1 MYFLCTCEVV
11 CRCDGG
17 GHLGVCGAGG
27 KQQMCLCMGHRG
39 KLHGGSH
46 LCKTHTLFGPSS
58 SNCVCLQEGLYAI
71 FSSFGPLYLLKVCPN
86 APMSTPGFYALIKFY
101 SALHAQK
108 SQQHTDGRSL
118 FQNSPLKVKIMEI
131 PKLCVRVC
139 QVRLSS
145 KRGPQF
151 LSRCRPL
158 SHAHCVEL
166 ANHCLGFNSWTSDII
181 TLKEL
186 PADEEEEEEA
196 EGGAKRQQLRLGC
209 LLQLSF
215 PRHGVTTRGVAL
227 VEDSVTCAGP
237 DAVLQTRR
245 KLHRMA
251 RDKALSQAFSA
262 VLLVLLGDGKV
273 MVELRQTSEHLFSE
287 DTVGLVQ
294 VRDWDQATLFPAEE
308 DECGDEDLDLTVW

>member
-86 APMSTPGFYALIKFY
+86 APMSAPGFYALIKFY

-118 FQNSPLKVKIMEI
+118 FQNSPLK
-131 PKLCVRVC
+131 
-139 QVRLSS
+139 
-145 KRGPQF
+145 
-151 LSRCRPL
+151 
-158 SHAHCVEL
+158 
-166 ANHCLGFNSWTSDII
+166 
-181 TLKEL
+181 LKEL

>member
-1 MYFLCTCEVV
+1 MGVVDTDTSVMEVDILEFV
-11 CRCDGG
+11 
-17 GHLGVCGAGG
+17 VPVENN
-27 KQQMCLCMGHRG
+27 K
-39 KLHGGSH
+39 
-46 LCKTHTLFGPSS
+46 
-58 SNCVCLQEGLYAI
+58 CVFVWDIEANFTEAHIYEGLYAI

-86 APMSTPGFYALIKFY
+86 APMSAPGFYALIKFY

-108 SQQHTDGRSL
+108 AQQHTDGHSL
-118 FQNSPLKVKIMEI
+118 FQNSPLKV
-131 PKLCVRVC
+131 
-139 QVRLSS
+139 RLSS
-145 KRGPQF
+145 KRGPHF

-166 ANHCLGFNSWTSDII
+166 ANHCLGFNGWTSDII

-186 PADEEEEEEA
+186 PADEEEEEEG

-227 VEDSVTCAGP
+227 VEDSVTCTGP